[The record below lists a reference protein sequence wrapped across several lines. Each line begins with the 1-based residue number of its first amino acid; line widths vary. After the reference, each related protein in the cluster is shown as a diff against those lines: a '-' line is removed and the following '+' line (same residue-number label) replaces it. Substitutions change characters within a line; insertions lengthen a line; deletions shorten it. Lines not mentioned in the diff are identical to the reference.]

1 MARMLDG
8 KSASARAKEELRRR
22 VAALPQAPNL
32 VVVQVA
38 GDPAADRYVKAIGR
52 SCGDVGVGYSLS
64 VLPVDVR
71 TARVEELVRDLSAD
85 PNVHGIIIQM
95 PLPKHIDSTAVVA
108 QLDPRKDVDG
118 IHPTNAGRLANG
130 TPLMV
135 PATPAGGMALLRE
148 YGIPVAGKSAVVVGR
163 SAVVGRPMA
172 WLLLQADATVT
183 IAHSRTPD
191 LAAVVRQADIV
202 VAAIGK
208 PRFITRDM
216 VKHGAVIVDF
226 GINVAEDGSL
236 CGDVDSAAMLDH
248 ISAYTPVPGGTGPM
262 TNVQLIENL
271 LTAMRQ

>member
-32 VVVQVA
+32 VVVQVT

-52 SCGDVGVGYSLS
+52 SCSDVGVGYSLS

>member
-216 VKHGAVIVDF
+216 VKQGAVIVDF